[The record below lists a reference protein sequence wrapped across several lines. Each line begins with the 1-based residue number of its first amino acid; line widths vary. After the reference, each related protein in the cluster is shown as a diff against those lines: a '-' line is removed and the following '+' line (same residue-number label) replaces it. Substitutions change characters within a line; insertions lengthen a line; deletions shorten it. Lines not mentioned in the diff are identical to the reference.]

1 MYNKFI
7 LYKKSV
13 AAMSTV
19 QPASPSRPQLAISA
33 CLLGEPVRYNGG
45 HKASRLCLDVLSSH
59 FDFIPVCPEVAIGL
73 GVPRPTLR
81 LVGDREDPRALILRE
96 GGRDASDA
104 LRDFG
109 RKQAGLLQDICG
121 YIFMQQSPSCGLQRV
136 KLYRFD
142 GQLRPPGVRGL
153 YAEAFCAAR
162 PELPVEEEGRLNDPV
177 IRENFLTRVFAYT
190 AWQKLCEN
198 GLTRHAVIGFHSRY
212 KYQLMAHNPRQY
224 SALGQRLA
232 KIGEQPLEDFAPDY
246 FRDFMQALGACAT
259 RGTHS
264 NVLQHLAGYLKHD
277 LPTTEKAEMQRL
289 IDQYREGVIP
299 LVVPLTLLKHHFRR
313 HPHPYIDAQAYLQPH
328 PEDLSLRN
336 AI

>member
-1 MYNKFI
+1 MPIAKP
-7 LYKKSV
+7 
-13 AAMSTV
+13 T
-19 QPASPSRPQLAISA
+19 SPSRPKLAISA

-45 HKASRLCLDVLSSH
+45 HKASRLCLDVISRH

-81 LVGDREDPRALILRE
+81 LVGDREAPRAVIQRE
-96 GGRDASDA
+96 GDRDVSEA
-104 LRDFG
+104 LYDFG

-136 KLYRFD
+136 KLYSFD

-153 YAEAFCAAR
+153 YAQAFCAAR

-177 IRENFLTRVFAYT
+177 IRENFLTRVFAYA

-246 FRDFMQALGACAT
+246 FRDFMQALGSCAT

-277 LPTTEKAEMQRL
+277 LPSAEKAEMQRL

-299 LVVPLTLLKHHFRR
+299 LVVPLTLLKHHFRLY
-313 HPHPYIDAQAYLQPH
+313 PHPYIDAQAYLQPH

>member
-1 MYNKFI
+1 MLTAKPT
-7 LYKKSV
+7 S
-13 AAMSTV
+13 
-19 QPASPSRPQLAISA
+19 SPRPQLAISA

-45 HKASRLCLDVLSSH
+45 HKASRLCLDVLSRH
-59 FDFIPVCPEVAIGL
+59 FDFVPVCPEVAIGL

-81 LVGDREDPRALILRE
+81 LVGDRDTPRALIQRE
-96 GGRDASDA
+96 GGRDVSEA

-109 RKQAGLLQDICG
+109 HKQAGLLQDICG

-142 GQLRPPGVRGL
+142 GQLRPPGARGL
-153 YAEAFCAAR
+153 YAQAFCAAR

-177 IRENFLTRVFAYT
+177 IRENFLTRVFAYA
-190 AWQKLCEN
+190 AWQRLCEE

-232 KIGEQPLEDFAPDY
+232 KISDQPLEEFAPDY
-246 FRDFMQALGACAT
+246 FRDFMQALGTCAT

-277 LPTTEKAEMQRL
+277 LPGSEKAEMQRL

-299 LVVPLTLLKHHFRR
+299 LVVPLTLLKHHFRL

>member
-1 MYNKFI
+1 MPTAKPTA
-7 LYKKSV
+7 KPTS
-13 AAMSTV
+13 S
-19 QPASPSRPQLAISA
+19 SRSKLAISA
-33 CLLGEPVRYNGG
+33 CLLGESVRYNGG
-45 HKASRLCLDVLSSH
+45 HKASRLCLDVLSRH
-59 FDFIPVCPEVAIGL
+59 FDFRPVCPEVAIGL

-81 LVGDREDPRALILRE
+81 LVGDHDDPRALIHRE
-96 GGRDASDA
+96 GGRDVSEA

-109 RKQAGLLQDICG
+109 HKQAGLLQDICG

-153 YAEAFCAAR
+153 YAQAFCAAR

-177 IRENFLTRVFAYT
+177 IRENFLTRVFAYS
-190 AWQKLCEN
+190 AWQKLCAD

-224 SALGQRLA
+224 SSLGQRLA
-232 KIGEQPLEDFAPDY
+232 KIAEQPLEDFARDY
-246 FRDFMQALGACAT
+246 FHDFMQALGTCAT

-277 LPTTEKAEMQRL
+277 LLSTDKAEMQRL

-299 LVVPLTLLKHHFRR
+299 LVVPLTLLKHHFRL

>member
-1 MYNKFI
+1 
-7 LYKKSV
+7 
-13 AAMSTV
+13 MSNTT
-19 QPASPSRPQLAISA
+19 SRPKLGISA

-45 HKASRLCLDVLSSH
+45 HKASHLCLDVLSRH
-59 FDFIPVCPEVAIGL
+59 FDFVPVCPEVAIGL
-73 GVPRPTLR
+73 SVPRPTLR
-81 LVGDREDPRALILRE
+81 LVGDHGAPRALIQRE
-96 GGRDASDA
+96 GGRDVSQA

-109 RKQAGLLQDICG
+109 QQQAQRLPDLCG
-121 YIFMQQSPSCGLQRV
+121 YIFMQQSPSCGLHRV
-136 KLYRFD
+136 KLYRAD

-153 YAEAFCAAR
+153 YAETFCAAR

-177 IRENFLTRVFAYT
+177 IRENFLTRVYAFA
-190 AWQKLCEN
+190 AWKKLCET

-212 KYQLMAHNPRQY
+212 KYQLLAHNPRQY
-224 SALGQRLA
+224 SLLGQRLA
-232 KIGEQPLEDFAPDY
+232 KIGDVPLEEFAPAY
-246 FRDFMQALGACAT
+246 LRDFMTALGTCAT

-277 LPTTEKAEMQRL
+277 LPAPDKAEMQRL
-289 IDQYREGVIP
+289 IEQYREGVIP
-299 LVVPLTLLKHHFRR
+299 LVVPLTLLKHHFRL

>member
-1 MYNKFI
+1 MP
-7 LYKKSV
+7 
-13 AAMSTV
+13 TT
-19 QPASPSRPQLAISA
+19 SRPTLGISA

-45 HKASRLCLDVLSSH
+45 HKASRLCLDVLSRH
-59 FDFIPVCPEVAIGL
+59 FEFIPICPEVAIGL

-81 LVGDREDPRALILRE
+81 LVGGHDDPRALIQRE
-96 GGRDASDA
+96 GGRDVSEA
-104 LRDFG
+104 LHDFG
-109 RKQAGLLQDICG
+109 RKQAELLQDICG

-136 KLYRFD
+136 KLYRLD

-153 YAEAFCAAR
+153 YAETFCAAR

-190 AWQKLCEN
+190 AWQALCAE
-198 GLTRHAVIGFHSRY
+198 GLTRHGVIAFHSRY

-232 KIGEQPLEDFAPDY
+232 KIAEHPLEPFAGDY
-246 FRDFMQALGACAT
+246 FRDFMQALGTCAT

-277 LPTTEKAEMQRL
+277 LPATEKAEMQRL
-289 IDQYREGVIP
+289 IDQYRDGVIP
-299 LVVPLTLLKHHFRR
+299 LVVPLTLLKHHFRL

>member
-1 MYNKFI
+1 MPN
-7 LYKKSV
+7 
-13 AAMSTV
+13 T
-19 QPASPSRPQLAISA
+19 PPRPLLGISA

-45 HKASRLCLDVLSSH
+45 HKASRLCLDVLSRH
-59 FDFIPVCPEVAIGL
+59 FDFSPVCPEVAIGL

-81 LVGDREDPRALILRE
+81 LVGDHDAPRALIQRE
-96 GGRDASDA
+96 GDRDVSEA
-104 LRDFG
+104 LRDLG
-109 RKQAGLLQDICG
+109 RQQAGLLQDICG

-136 KLYRFD
+136 KLYRPD
-142 GQLRPPGVRGL
+142 GQLRPPGARGL

-177 IRENFLTRVFAYT
+177 IRENFLTRVFAYA
-190 AWQKLCEN
+190 AWQTLCAQ
-198 GLTRHAVIGFHSRY
+198 GLTRHALITFHSSY

-224 SALGQRLA
+224 GVLGQRLA
-232 KIGEQPLEDFAPDY
+232 MIGDQPLDEFAPAY
-246 FRDFMQALGACAT
+246 FREFMRALGNCAT

-264 NVLQHLAGYLKHD
+264 NVLQHLAGYLKHE
-277 LPTTEKAEMQRL
+277 LPAAEKAELQRL
-289 IDQYREGVIP
+289 IEQYRAGVIP

-313 HPHPYIDAQAYLQPH
+313 HPHPYVDIQAYLQPH

>member
-1 MYNKFI
+1 MPN
-7 LYKKSV
+7 
-13 AAMSTV
+13 TT
-19 QPASPSRPQLAISA
+19 PRPQLGISA

-45 HKASRLCLDVLSSH
+45 HKASRLCLDVLSRH
-59 FDFIPVCPEVAIGL
+59 FDFVPVCPEVAIGL

-81 LVGDREDPRALILRE
+81 LVGDHDSPRAVIQRE
-96 GGRDASDA
+96 GDRDVSEA

-109 RKQAGLLQDICG
+109 REQAGRLEDICG

-136 KLYRFD
+136 KLYRSD
-142 GQLRPPGVRGL
+142 GHACPPGVRGL

-177 IRENFLTRVFAYT
+177 IRENFLTRVFAYA
-190 AWQKLCEN
+190 AWQKLCTQ
-198 GLTRHAVIGFHSRY
+198 GLTRHALIGFHSRY

-224 SALGQRLA
+224 SVLGQRLA
-232 KIGEQPLEDFAPDY
+232 MIGNQPLDDFAPAY
-246 FRDFMQALGACAT
+246 FRDFMRALGTCAT

-277 LPTTEKAEMQRL
+277 LPPAEKAEMQRL
-289 IDQYREGVIP
+289 IGQYRDGVIP

>member
-1 MYNKFI
+1 MPN
-7 LYKKSV
+7 S
-13 AAMSTV
+13 
-19 QPASPSRPQLAISA
+19 SPRPKLAISA

-45 HKASRLCLDVLSSH
+45 HKASRLCLDVLSRY
-59 FDFIPVCPEVAIGL
+59 FDFVPLCPEVAIGL

-81 LVGDREDPRALILRE
+81 LVGDRSDPRALIQSD
-96 GGRDASDA
+96 GGRDVSEA

-109 RKQAGLLQDICG
+109 RRQAELQQDICG

-142 GQLRPPGVRGL
+142 GQLRPPGVSGL
-153 YAEAFCAAR
+153 YAETFCALR

-177 IRENFLTRVFAYT
+177 IRENFLTRVFAFS
-190 AWQKLCEN
+190 AWQKLCAE
-198 GLTRHAVIGFHSRY
+198 GLSRQAVIAFHSRY

-224 SALGQRLA
+224 SLLGQRLGN
-232 KIGEQPLEDFAPDY
+232 IGGHDLASFATEY
-246 FRDFMQALGACAT
+246 FRDFMQALGTCAT

-264 NVLQHLAGYLKHD
+264 NVLQHLVGYLKHD
-277 LPTTEKAEMQRL
+277 LPAPEKAEMQHL
-289 IDQYREGVIP
+289 IDQYRQGVIP
-299 LVVPLTLLKHHFRR
+299 LVVPLTLLKHHFRL

>member
-1 MYNKFI
+1 MPN
-7 LYKKSV
+7 
-13 AAMSTV
+13 AT
-19 QPASPSRPQLAISA
+19 SRPKLGISA

-45 HKASRLCLDVLSSH
+45 HKASRLCLDVLSRH
-59 FDFIPVCPEVAIGL
+59 FDFVPVCPEVAIGL
-73 GVPRPTLR
+73 SVPRPTLR
-81 LVGDREDPRALILRE
+81 LVGDHSDPRALIQ
-96 GGRDASDA
+96 RDGERDVSDA

-109 RKQAGLLQDICG
+109 QQQAQRLSDICG

-153 YAEAFCAAR
+153 YAEAFCTAR
-162 PELPVEEEGRLNDPV
+162 PELPVEEEGRLNDAV
-177 IRENFLTRVFAYT
+177 IRENFLTRVFAFA
-190 AWQKLCEN
+190 AWQQLCAN

-212 KYQLMAHNPRQY
+212 KYQLLAHNPRQY
-224 SALGQRLA
+224 SLLGQRLA
-232 KIGEQPLEDFAPDY
+232 KIGDLPLEDFAPAY
-246 FRDFMQALGACAT
+246 LRDFMAALGTCAT

-264 NVLQHLAGYLKHD
+264 NVLQHLVGYLKHE
-277 LPTTEKAEMQRL
+277 LPAPEKAEMLHL
-289 IDQYREGVIP
+289 IDQYRDGVIP
-299 LVVPLTLLKHHFRR
+299 LVVPLTLLKHHFRL

>member
-1 MYNKFI
+1 MYKYWTSDMTNT
-7 LYKKSV
+7 
-13 AAMSTV
+13 A
-19 QPASPSRPQLAISA
+19 PRPTLAISA

-45 HKASRLCLDVLSSH
+45 HKASRLCMDVLSRH

-81 LVGDREDPRALILRE
+81 LVGDPQAPRALIHLQ
-96 GGRDASDA
+96 GSQHTGSRDVSDT

-109 RKQAGLLQDICG
+109 RTQAGLLANICG

-136 KLYRFD
+136 ELYRPD
-142 GQLRPPGVRGL
+142 GQVRPPGVRGL
-153 YAEAFCAAR
+153 YAETFCAAR

-177 IRENFLTRVFAYT
+177 IRENFLTRVFALA
-190 AWQKLCEN
+190 AWQTLCAQ
-198 GLTRHAVIGFHSRY
+198 GLTRNAVIAFHSRY

-232 KIGEQPLEDFAPDY
+232 RIGDQPLESFVNEY
-246 FRDFMQALGACAT
+246 FRDFMQAMGTCAT

-264 NVLQHLAGYLKHD
+264 NVLQHLAGYLKRD
-277 LPTTEKAEMQRL
+277 LPPAEKSELQRL
-289 IDQYREGVIP
+289 IDQYRAGVIP
-299 LVVPLTLLKHHFRR
+299 LVVPLTLLKHHFRL
-313 HPHPYIDAQAYLQPH
+313 HPHPYINAQAYLQPH

>member
-1 MYNKFI
+1 
-7 LYKKSV
+7 
-13 AAMSTV
+13 MSTAK
-19 QPASPSRPQLAISA
+19 PTSPSRPQLAISA

-45 HKASRLCLDVLSSH
+45 HKASRLCLDVLSRH
-59 FDFIPVCPEVAIGL
+59 FHFIPVCPEVAIGL

-81 LVGDREDPRALILRE
+81 LVGDRDDPRALIQRE
-96 GGRDASDA
+96 GGRDVSEA

-109 RKQAGLLQDICG
+109 RQQAGRLPDICG

-177 IRENFLTRVFAYT
+177 IRENFLTRVFAYA
-190 AWQKLCEN
+190 AWQRLCEE

-246 FRDFMQALGACAT
+246 FRDFMQALGTCAT

-277 LPTTEKAEMQRL
+277 LPSTEKAEMQHL

-299 LVVPLTLLKHHFRR
+299 LVVPLTLLKHHFRL

>member
-1 MYNKFI
+1 M
-7 LYKKSV
+7 YKKTV
-13 AAMSTV
+13 KTMSSI
-19 QPASPSRPQLAISA
+19 PPRPKLGISA

-45 HKASRLCLDVLSSH
+45 HKASRLCLDVLSRY
-59 FDFIPVCPEVAIGL
+59 FDFVPLCPEVAIGL

-81 LVGDREDPRALILRE
+81 LVGDRDDPRALIQRE
-96 GGRDASDA
+96 GGRDVSEA

-109 RKQAGLLQDICG
+109 RKQASLQQDICG

-153 YAEAFCAAR
+153 YADTFCAAR

-177 IRENFLTRVFAYT
+177 IRENFLTRVFAYG
-190 AWQKLCEN
+190 AWQQLCAQ
-198 GLTRHAVIGFHSRY
+198 GLTRHAVITFHSRY

-232 KIGEQPLEDFAPDY
+232 KISDQPLEEFAPDY
-246 FRDFMQALGACAT
+246 FRDFMQALGTCAT

-277 LPTTEKAEMQRL
+277 LPGSEKAEMQHL
-289 IDQYREGVIP
+289 INQYREGVIP
-299 LVVPLTLLKHHFRR
+299 LVVPLTLLKHHFRL

>member
-1 MYNKFI
+1 MT
-7 LYKKSV
+7 L
-13 AAMSTV
+13 AT
-19 QPASPSRPQLAISA
+19 PRPKLGISA
-33 CLLGEPVRYNGG
+33 CLLGESVRYNGG
-45 HKASRLCLDVLSSH
+45 HKASRLCLDVLSRH
-59 FDFIPVCPEVAIGL
+59 FDFVPVCPEVAIGL

-81 LVGDREDPRALILRE
+81 LVGDRSDPRALIQRE
-96 GGRDASDA
+96 GGGDVSEA

-109 RKQAGLLQDICG
+109 RRQAERLQDICG

-153 YAEAFCAAR
+153 YADAFCSAR
-162 PELPVEEEGRLNDPV
+162 PELPAEEEGRLNDPV
-177 IRENFLTRVFAYT
+177 IRENFLTRVFAFA
-190 AWQKLCEN
+190 AWQALCAA
-198 GLTRHAVIGFHSRY
+198 GLTRHAVIAFHSRY

-232 KIGEQPLEDFAPDY
+232 KIGEQPLEPFASDY
-246 FRDFMQALGACAT
+246 FRDFMQALGTCAT

-264 NVLQHLAGYLKHD
+264 NVLQHLAGYLKHV
-277 LPTTEKAEMQRL
+277 LPGPEKAEMQHL

-299 LVVPLTLLKHHFRR
+299 LVVPLTLLKHHFRL

>member
-1 MYNKFI
+1 
-7 LYKKSV
+7 
-13 AAMSTV
+13 MSDTT
-19 QPASPSRPQLAISA
+19 PRPQLGISA

-45 HKASRLCLDVLSSH
+45 HKASRLCLDVLSRH
-59 FDFIPVCPEVAIGL
+59 FDFVPVCPEVAIGL

-81 LVGDREDPRALILRE
+81 LIGDYDTPRAVIQRE
-96 GGRDASDA
+96 GNRDVSAA

-109 RKQAGLLQDICG
+109 REQAGLLRDICG

-136 KLYRFD
+136 KLYRSD
-142 GQLRPPGVRGL
+142 GQACPPGVRGL
-153 YAEAFCAAR
+153 YAETFCAAR

-177 IRENFLTRVFAYT
+177 IRENFLTRVFAYA
-190 AWQKLCEN
+190 AWQKLRAQ
-198 GLTRHAVIGFHSRY
+198 GLTRHAVIRFHSRY
-212 KYQLMAHNPRQY
+212 KYQLMAHDPRQY
-224 SALGQRLA
+224 SVLGQRLA
-232 KIGEQPLEDFAPDY
+232 RIADQPLDAFAPAY
-246 FRDFMQALGACAT
+246 FRDFMRALGTCAT

-277 LPTTEKAEMQRL
+277 LPAEEKAEMQRL
-289 IDQYREGVIP
+289 IGQYREGVIP

>member
-1 MYNKFI
+1 MPD
-7 LYKKSV
+7 
-13 AAMSTV
+13 T
-19 QPASPSRPQLAISA
+19 SPRPKLAISA

-45 HKASRLCLDVLSSH
+45 HKASRLCLDVLSRH
-59 FDFIPVCPEVAIGL
+59 FDFVPVCPEVAIGL

-81 LVGDREDPRALILRE
+81 LVGDREDPRALIQRE
-96 GGRDASDA
+96 GARDVSDA

-109 RKQAGLLQDICG
+109 RKQAGQLQDICG

-162 PELPVEEEGRLNDPV
+162 PALPAEEEGRLNDPV
-177 IRENFLTRVFAYT
+177 IRENFLTRVFAYA
-190 AWQKLCEN
+190 AWQRLCEE

-232 KIGEQPLEDFAPDY
+232 KIGEQALEEFAPGY
-246 FRDFMQALGACAT
+246 FRDFMQALGTCAT

-277 LPTTEKAEMQRL
+277 LPSTEKAEMQRL

-299 LVVPLTLLKHHFRR
+299 LVVPLTLLKHHFRL